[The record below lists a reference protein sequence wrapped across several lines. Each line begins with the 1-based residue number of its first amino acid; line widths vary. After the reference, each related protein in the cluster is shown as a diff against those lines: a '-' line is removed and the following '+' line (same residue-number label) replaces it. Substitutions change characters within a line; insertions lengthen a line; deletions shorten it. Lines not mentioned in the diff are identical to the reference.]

1 MFLTKYP
8 NGDVTK
14 SRCLGDGYKAHTR
27 CSTKKTIQEIV
38 PLSSDDKSGA
48 EDVAV
53 IPVEASPPS
62 KFLYLIFHAM
72 ILNGHPLILSRIE
85 I

>member
-14 SRCLGDGYKAHTR
+14 SRCQGDGYKAHTR

-38 PLSSDDKSGA
+38 PLSSDDESGV

-53 IPVEASPPS
+53 IPVETSPIKIS
-62 KFLYLIFHAM
+62 
-72 ILNGHPLILSRIE
+72 LSHISSNDSE
-85 I
+85 WSSSDSEQD